1 MYCAAPNIDTAV
13 SCMVIC
19 WVWVASICTD
29 RVTCSVVRLLL
40 LPCVTLPA
48 AVADLASNTTE
59 DTEEGEWLEQ
69 QRQAQKL
76 HEFYSARAAQGEL
89 LRGSLAS
96 SLRSST
102 SSLWAATGSSTG
114 QLGHLQQGSGGSM
127 PTSAPGMMRANKS
140 TASKPGGSVIG
151 DRRSPRRGAAPASN
165 RAGCATHRPLSSSS
179 SRSRPGSPSP
189 RPAGSPTCPRTPSPG
204 RCRSPACDAARPS
217 SRPSSAAGSSRCR
230 TVGSPHCTGHAAGA
244 GGSRPQSPWAPAVVE
259 YRQQAIGIDKP
270 WQVANQLLVA
280 AADEE
285 VVQELAGASSAHRL
299 YCAGCTLSITTG
311 ACGQHVACRC
321 M

>member
-1 MYCAAPNIDTAV
+1 MGWHMLT
-13 SCMVIC
+13 
-19 WVWVASICTD
+19 VASKT
-29 RVTCSVVRLLL
+29 LW
-40 LPCVTLPA
+40 CVCYCCHVLRN
-48 AVADLASNTTE
+48 AVADLASNTTD

-102 SSLWAATGSSTG
+102 SSLWTATGSNACNGSSTEK
-114 QLGHLQQGSGGSM
+114 LVQQGGSSSR
-127 PTSAPGMMRANKS
+127 PTSAPGGMRANNGTS
-140 TASKPGGSVIG
+140 SKPGGSVIG
-151 DRRSPRRGAAPASN
+151 GRCSPTCGAAPAGS
-165 RAGCATHRPLSSSS
+165 RAGCATHRPVSS

-204 RCRSPACDAARPS
+204 RCRSPACDAVRPS
-217 SRPSSAAGSSRCR
+217 SRAGSRPGSAAGSSRCR
-230 TVGSPHCTGHAAGA
+230 TVGLLHGTEHAAGGA
-244 GGSRPQSPWAPAVVE
+244 GSRPQSPWAPAVVE
-259 YRQQAIGIDKP
+259 YRQQALGIDKP

-285 VVQELAGASSAHRL
+285 VVQELAGAMTEHRL
-299 YCAGCTLSITTG
+299 NRASCALSIALDLVNSMWQAG
-311 ACGQHVACRC
+311 AEPGCSCQQPCATC
-321 M
+321 MT